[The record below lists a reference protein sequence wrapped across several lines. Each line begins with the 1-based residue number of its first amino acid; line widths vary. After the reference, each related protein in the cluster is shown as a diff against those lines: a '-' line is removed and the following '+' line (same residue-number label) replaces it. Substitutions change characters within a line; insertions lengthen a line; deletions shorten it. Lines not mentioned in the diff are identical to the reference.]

1 MAMTVSYLTTFM
13 DNFTE
18 DPLGLG
24 TTDYDYADPCTTDS
38 SEVLGKHFLMAVF
51 PLIFVLGL
59 IGNIMVLWTLVQY
72 VHLKTMTDI
81 CLFNLAISDLIVVI
95 SIPFWMSMLQATLP
109 ISDICG
115 FMKAITMIGF
125 YSSILFVTLMSVDRY
140 LAVVHAVFAMKAR
153 TLVYGAMASAAIWL
167 VAVCASLPEF
177 VFARMKTENGSAR
190 CDMIYPAH
198 SANTWK
204 LIRNS
209 EVNVLGLLIPLG
221 IMIYC
226 YIRIVMALMKSRIQR
241 RHKAVK
247 LVFMI
252 VFIFILFWVPYNI
265 ALFLHSLQQ
274 VGYLITCE
282 ATQKLMATIDATE
295 MLALTHCCVNPV
307 IYAFAGEKFRNH
319 MSAMFNGFRLCTLV
333 CKRTRGHLAASE
345 MDTSNTIV

>member
-1 MAMTVSYLTTFM
+1 M
-13 DNFTE
+13 DNLTD
-18 DPLGLG
+18 DPL
-24 TTDYDYADPCTTDS
+24 DYNNFSPCSTDS
-38 SEVLGKHFLMAVF
+38 SKVLGKHFLMAVF

-59 IGNIMVLWTLVQY
+59 IGNIMVLWTLIQY

-95 SIPFWMSMLQATLP
+95 SIPFWMSMLLATLP
-109 ISDICG
+109 ISDVCG
-115 FMKAITMIGF
+115 FMKAIHMIGF

-153 TLVYGAMASAAIWL
+153 TLVYGTMASAAIWL
-167 VAVCASLPEF
+167 VAICASLPEF
-177 VFARMKTENGSAR
+177 VFARMTTENGSAR
-190 CDMIYPAH
+190 CEMSYPMH
-198 SANTWK
+198 SAKTWN
-204 LIRNS
+204 LIHNS

-221 IMIYC
+221 VMIYC
-226 YIRIVMALMKSRIQR
+226 YIRIVMVLMKSRIQR
-241 RHKAVK
+241 RNKAVK

-265 ALFLHSLQQ
+265 AFFFHSLQQ
-274 VGYLITCE
+274 FGYLNSCE
-282 ATQKLMATIDATE
+282 ATQKLVATIDATE

-319 MSAMFNGFRLCTLV
+319 MSVMFNGFRLCTLV

-345 MDTSNTIV
+345 TETSNTIV